1 MASYYYL
8 ISSLPDL
15 RTDGDM
21 PMTYDEFLDMCQ
33 SNVSESKY
41 ELLKNLTLS
50 SEEGPLLKEWSAFYK
65 SLMGELNYQRS
76 VSLGRPY
83 LTSYDKDSVIA
94 QVAGAAMAAKNPLEA
109 EKILLEC
116 EFDNLDS
123 LVGLHTFDDRYL
135 FGYAIKLKLLERQSC
150 FVQSKGQKEFK
161 RLFDQV
167 QQRVYSL

>member
-50 SEEGPLLKEWSAFYK
+50 SEEGPLLTEWSAFYK
-65 SLMGELNYQRS
+65 NLMGELNYQRS

>member
-21 PMTYDEFLDMCQ
+21 PITYDEFLGMCQ

-41 ELLKNLTLS
+41 EFLKNLTLS
-50 SEEGPLLKEWSAFYK
+50 STEGPLVKDWAIYYK
-65 SLMGELNYQRS
+65 NLMSELNYQRS
-76 VSLGRPY
+76 VNLGRPY
-83 LTSYDKDSVIA
+83 LTSYDKDSSAA
-94 QVAGAAMAAKNPLEA
+94 QVAGAALGAKNPLEA
-109 EKILLEC
+109 EKILLDY
-116 EFDNLDS
+116 EFELLDS
-123 LVGLHTFDDRYL
+123 LVGLHTFDDVYL

-150 FVQSKGQKEFK
+150 FVQEKGQKEFK

>member
-65 SLMGELNYQRS
+65 KLMGELNYQRS

>member
-41 ELLKNLTLS
+41 DLLKNLTLS

-65 SLMGELNYQRS
+65 NLMGELNYQRS

>member
-65 SLMGELNYQRS
+65 NLMGELNYQRS
-76 VSLGRPY
+76 MSLGRPY